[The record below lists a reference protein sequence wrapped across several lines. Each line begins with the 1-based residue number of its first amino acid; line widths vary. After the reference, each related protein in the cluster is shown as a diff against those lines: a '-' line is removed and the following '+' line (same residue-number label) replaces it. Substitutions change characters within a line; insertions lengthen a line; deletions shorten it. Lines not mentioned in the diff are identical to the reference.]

1 VTTIDERQQA
11 SQTYQTI
18 HRQPDDLRTMFAR
31 ERERVTEAANLLGS
45 ASRIFTIGIGSSHH
59 ASQISAWLL
68 RAAGRDALA
77 VHAFDFLHY
86 PKQFPLQP
94 GDAAVIFGHSGT
106 TTFTRQALEQLVV
119 EGVPTIAVGAT
130 TAEHHGARVFLRT
143 TEPEISTTY
152 TSSHLAAMAIMAQ
165 VAAALGADFGPA
177 LAALP
182 DQVAAILA
190 REAEIWPVV
199 EASAGKRIYA
209 YGAGPN
215 AVTATELMIKVREAA
230 YHTIDGMAAEQFL
243 HGPTV
248 SFNQGDRAVVIHVPG
263 AGAERVASIAR
274 VNAAMGGDIWTV
286 GRPIPGL
293 SGDHFDLPDVPEMIS
308 PLLAVVPMQLFASRL
323 AAIQGTNPD
332 NFRREDPTYA
342 AAFHSVG
349 F

>member
-1 VTTIDERQQA
+1 VTTIDARQQA

-130 TAEHHGARVFLRT
+130 TAEHHGVRVFLRT
-143 TEPEISTTY
+143 TEPETSTTY

-165 VAAALGADFGPA
+165 VAAALGADFGSA
-177 LAALP
+177 LAAVP

-190 REAEIWPVV
+190 RESEIWQVA
-199 EASAGKRIYA
+199 EASAGTRIYA

-248 SFNQGDRAVVIHVPG
+248 SFNNGDRAVVIHVAG
-263 AGAERVASIAR
+263 AGAERVAAIAK
-274 VNAAMGGDIWTV
+274 VNAAMGGGIWTI
-286 GRPIPGL
+286 GRPIPGIAA
-293 SGDHFDLPDVPEMIS
+293 DQFDLPDVPEMLS
-308 PLLAVVPMQLFASRL
+308 PLLAVVPVQLFASRL

-332 NFRREDPTYA
+332 NFRREDATYA

>member
-1 VTTIDERQQA
+1 MTTIDERQQA
-11 SQTYQTI
+11 TQTYQTI

-31 ERERVTEAANLLGS
+31 EQTRVTEAANLLGS
-45 ASRIFTIGIGSSHH
+45 ASRILTIGIGSSHH

-77 VHAFDFLHY
+77 IHAFDFLHY
-86 PKQFPLQP
+86 PEQFPLQP

-130 TAEHHGARVFLRT
+130 TAEHHGVRVFLRT
-143 TEPEISTTY
+143 TEPETSTTY
-152 TSSHLAAMAIMAQ
+152 TSSHLAAMAVMAL
-165 VAAALGADFGPA
+165 VAAAIGADFGPA
-177 LAALP
+177 LAAMP
-182 DQVAAILA
+182 DQVASLLA
-190 REAEIWPVV
+190 REAEIWPVA

-230 YHTIDGMAAEQFL
+230 YHSVDGMAAEQFL

-248 SFNQGDRAVVIHVPG
+248 SFNKGDRAVVIHVPG
-263 AGAERVASIAR
+263 AGVERVAAIAK
-274 VNAAMGGDIWTV
+274 VNAAMGGEIWTV

-293 SGDHFDLPDVPEMIS
+293 TGDHFDLPDVPEMIS

-332 NFRREDPTYA
+332 NFRREDPTYE